1 VRPEALCGLLA
12 EDQRLRVYAALVL
25 GAATPSEVAAASG
38 LPARD
43 VVVALRR
50 LEQGGLVSS
59 AGGRLAAD
67 TGAFKDAVREYGP
80 AAPPDDPLEPD
91 RQRAAVLRAFIR
103 DGRLLQVPAA
113 RAKRRVVLEHIVAC
127 FEPGV
132 RYPERAVDAIL
143 RAWYDDYVT
152 IRRYLIDEDLMDRDH
167 GLYWR
172 VGGYVDV
179 S

>member
-1 VRPEALCGLLA
+1 MLCGLLA
-12 EDQRLRVYAALVL
+12 EDGRLRVYAAVVL

-59 AGGRLAAD
+59 AGVRLAAD
-67 TGAFKDAVREYGP
+67 TRAFKDAVREYGP
-80 AAPPDDPLEPD
+80 EAPADDSLEPD

-103 DGRLLQVPAA
+103 DGRLLRVPAA

-143 RAWYDDYVT
+143 RAWHDDYVT